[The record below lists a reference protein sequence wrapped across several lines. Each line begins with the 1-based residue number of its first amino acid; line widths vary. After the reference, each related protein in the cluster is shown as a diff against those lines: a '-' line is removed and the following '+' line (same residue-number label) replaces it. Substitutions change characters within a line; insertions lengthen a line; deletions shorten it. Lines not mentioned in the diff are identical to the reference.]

1 MDKRPIGIFDSGLGG
16 LSAVKAALKYMPNE
30 NIVYFGDTQRV
41 PYGSRSEETIES
53 FAAEDIAFLEKFNCK
68 LIMAAC
74 GTVSSVAVNATSKIK
89 EPFVG
94 VVKPSCKAAVKATR
108 NGRIGVMATAASI
121 NSGAYTREI
130 QKINPDMLVE
140 GVSCPVLV
148 TLVENNWIDEDDY
161 ISREIIKRYSAPL
174 LEKGVDTIILGCTHF
189 PHLAP
194 LIQSVV
200 GKDITLI
207 DSGYEAV
214 MEAKRILQENE
225 MENISEKGENRYFVS
240 DKIQNFSCMA
250 NTLLG
255 IDISDKVEYRNIT
268 E

>member
-1 MDKRPIGIFDSGLGG
+1 MLF
-16 LSAVKAALKYMPNE
+16 
-30 NIVYFGDTQRV
+30 
-41 PYGSRSEETIES
+41 RS
-53 FAAEDIAFLEKFNCK
+53 
-68 LIMAAC
+68 
-74 GTVSSVAVNATSKIK
+74 
-89 EPFVG
+89 
-94 VVKPSCKAAVKATR
+94 
-108 NGRIGVMATAASI
+108 MATAASI

-130 QKINPDMLVE
+130 QNMDRDMIVE

-148 TLVENNWIDEDDY
+148 TLVENNWIDTDDY

-200 GKDITLI
+200 GKNITLI

-214 MEAKRILQENE
+214 MEAKRILEENE
-225 MENISEKGENRYFVS
+225 MLNISGKGETRFFVS
-240 DKIQNFSCMA
+240 DKMQNFSCIA

-255 IDISDKVEYRNIT
+255 MDISDKIEYKNIT